1 VRQVV
6 QFLKTGLAVLTGL
19 RSSLM
24 STVSKPYLT
33 AEEYLAIER
42 KAETKHEFYRGEMFA
57 MVGGSRPHN
66 HITVNIAASLWQR
79 LRDGDCI
86 VYSSD
91 QRVKVAA
98 AGLYTYP
105 DVTVQCGEPEFEDQQ
120 EDTLLNP
127 LVLVEVL
134 SPSTADY
141 DRGGKFALY
150 RQLPSLQQYVLV
162 GQDRAAVEHYVRE
175 ADHWLFSELKG
186 REAVLSLPSLACD
199 LPLADIYLKVQLKED
214 V

>member
-1 VRQVV
+1 MS
-6 QFLKTGLAVLTGL
+6 AVPKPDLT
-19 RSSLM
+19 
-24 STVSKPYLT
+24 P
-33 AEEYLAIER
+33 EEYLAIER

-66 HITVNIAASLWQR
+66 QITVNIAASLWQR

-86 VYSSD
+86 LYSSD
-91 QRVKVAA
+91 QRVKVSA

-105 DVTVQCGEPEFEDQQ
+105 DVTVQCSHPEFEDEQ

-127 LVLVEVL
+127 LVLFEVL

-162 GQDRAAVEHYVRE
+162 SQDRALVEHYVRE
-175 ADHWLFSELKG
+175 ADHWLFSELTG
-186 REAVLSLPSLACD
+186 QEAVLPLPSLQCD
-199 LPLADIYLKVQLKED
+199 LPLAEIYLKVQFKED
-214 V
+214 A

>member
-1 VRQVV
+1 MS
-6 QFLKTGLAVLTGL
+6 AVPKPDLT
-19 RSSLM
+19 
-24 STVSKPYLT
+24 P
-33 AEEYLAIER
+33 EEYLAIER

-66 HITVNIAASLWQR
+66 QITVNIGGELRNR

-91 QRVKVAA
+91 QRVKVSA

-105 DVTVQCGEPEFEDQQ
+105 DVTVQCSHPEFEDEQ

-127 LVLVEVL
+127 LVLFEVL

-162 GQDRAAVEHYVRE
+162 SQDRTAVEHYVRE
-175 ADHWLFSELKG
+175 TDHWLFSELTG
-186 REAVLSLPSLACD
+186 QEAVLPLPSLQCD
-199 LPLADIYLKVQLKED
+199 LPLAEIYLKVQFKED
-214 V
+214 A